1 MTFRAR
7 SVLVAFTLLL
17 APAAAGPAAAQGAA
31 NRVNGDVAIVV
42 HPDTPV
48 TELGLADV
56 RRIFL
61 GDRQYWRGN
70 TPVVLLVRAPVAR
83 EREVV
88 LKMIY
93 RMSEARFKQYWISKI
108 FTAEAATA
116 PKIVYSSDQVA
127 ALVSAIPGAIG
138 FMLAKDVQ
146 PGVKVLRVDG
156 RLPGEP
162 FYPLK

>member
-1 MTFRAR
+1 MMVR
-7 SVLVAFTLLL
+7 SRFVLLLSAALLL
-17 APAAAGPAAAQGAA
+17 APSLVPTAAAQG
-31 NRVNGDVAIVV
+31 RENGDVAIVV

-48 TELGLADV
+48 SDLSLAEV
-56 RRIFL
+56 RKIFL
-61 GDRQYWRGN
+61 GDRQYWKGN

-88 LKMIY
+88 LKTIY
-93 RMSEARFKQYWISKI
+93 RMTEARFKQYWISKI

-116 PKIVYSSDQVA
+116 PKIVYSSDQLN
-127 ALVSAIPGAIG
+127 ALVAGIPGAIG
-138 FMLAKDVQ
+138 FMPARDVQ
-146 PGVKVLRVDG
+146 PGVKVVRVDG